1 MKYLPAPTHVFTKTA
16 GRKTSPGSMLHCH
29 NPKGESYGEKYIL
42 CSALLLV
49 QFTLCKEG
57 AWNQAH

>member
-1 MKYLPAPTHVFTKTA
+1 MKYLPAPTLVFTKTA
-16 GRKTSPGSMLHCH
+16 GRKTFPGSMLHCH